1 MIYAEKLGVAMQLTN
16 ILRDICEDK
25 EMDRIYIPLEEI
37 RIFGLEENHFF
48 DEKISEN
55 FKNLIKFQVD
65 RTHHF
70 YDEAD
75 KGIKMLDRNAQ
86 FAIYSA
92 SKIYRGILRKIELQ
106 NYNPFQG
113 RVCVPQSKKAQ
124 IVISEAVRTK
134 LFLLPTPAGE

>member
-1 MIYAEKLGVAMQLTN
+1 MK
-16 ILRDICEDK
+16 
-25 EMDRIYIPLEEI
+25 
-37 RIFGLEENHFF
+37 ENHFF
-48 DEKISEN
+48 EEKISEN
-55 FKNLIKFQVD
+55 FKNLMKFQVD

-113 RVCVPQSKKAQ
+113 RVYVPQSKKAQ